1 MTRTNHGEM
10 RVACWWILPQ
20 HTKKTMAQDKG
31 KQYRTSS
38 IVGRTLVPSF
48 KTTVGELLGTG
59 TGFIG
64 VEGGASL
71 EVVMGVLGGK

>member
-1 MTRTNHGEM
+1 
-10 RVACWWILPQ
+10 
-20 HTKKTMAQDKG
+20 MAQDKG